1 MERRAPPCGF
11 ILHPSFFIFQR
22 KNTMTQALIVSTART
37 PLAKS
42 WKGAFNM
49 THGATLGG
57 HVIQA
62 AVQRAGIEP
71 GAVEDVLM
79 GCANPEGATGG
90 NIARQAALA
99 ASLPV
104 SVGGATVN
112 RFCSSGLQTIA
123 MAAQRIIAGEGDVYV
138 AGGVESISCV
148 QQEMNMHMFKDPV
161 LDAKKP
167 EIYWNM
173 MQTAENVAKRYGM
186 AKERM
191 DRFGA
196 ESQQKAC
203 AAQEKGLFN
212 DEIAPITVTAGVADA
227 VMGLRSKQVT
237 VGVDEGLRPGTTYEG
252 IKDIRTAV
260 PGGVVTAGNASQF
273 SDGAGACVVVS
284 DSYAQQKGLKPLG
297 RFLGF
302 AVAGC
307 EPDEMG
313 IGPVFAVPK
322 VLGKLGLKV
331 SDIDLWELNEAFAV
345 QVLYC
350 ADKLGIP
357 MDKLNVNGGAIAIGH
372 PYGMSG
378 QRLTGHALIEGKRRG
393 AKRVCVTMCI
403 GGGMGAAGVFEV
415 L

>member
-1 MERRAPPCGF
+1 MSKAV
-11 ILHPSFFIFQR
+11 
-22 KNTMTQALIVSTART
+22 IVSTART

-57 HVIQA
+57 H
-62 AVQRAGIEP
+62 AVQHAIQRAGIE
-71 GAVEDVLM
+71 AAEVDDVIM
-79 GCANPEGATGG
+79 GCATPEGATGS
-90 NIARQAALA
+90 NIARQIALA
-99 ASLPV
+99 AGCPV
-104 SVGGATVN
+104 TVSGMTIN

-123 MAAQRIIAGEGDVYV
+123 TAAQRIIAGEGEVYV

-148 QQEMNMHMFKDPV
+148 QNEANTHMLRDPE
-161 LDAKKP
+161 LMKAKP

-173 MQTAENVAKRYGM
+173 LQTAEQVAKRYNIG
-186 AKERM
+186 RDVM
-191 DRFGA
+191 DEYGA
-196 ESQQKAC
+196 ASQQRAC
-203 AAQEKGLFN
+203 AAQAAGLFN
-212 DEIAPITVTAGVADA
+212 AEIAPITVTAGVADKTL
-227 VMGLRSKQVT
+227 GLITKKVT
-237 VGVDEGLRPGTTYEG
+237 VSADEGLREGTTKEG
-252 IKDIRTAV
+252 ISGIKPAM
-260 PGGVVTAGNASQF
+260 PGGLISAGNASQF
-273 SDGAGACVVVS
+273 SDGAGACVVMS
-284 DSYAQQKGLKPLG
+284 EELAAKRGLKPLG

-322 VLGKLGLKV
+322 VLSRLGLKV

-350 ADKLGIP
+350 RDKLGIP
-357 MDKLNVNGGAIAIGH
+357 ADRLNVNGGAIAVGH
-372 PYGMSG
+372 PYGVSG

-393 AKRVCVTMCI
+393 AKRVVVTMCI